1 MCYEKRMRRFLLSAI
16 VIGVG
21 AVSISPS
28 FSCPSRVSVAYGDTL
43 SSIARSCGVNVEA
56 LVRLNPGLTAGTL
69 YAGSVINVPRPA
81 VPSPQQR
88 IGRPTVQVMPP
99 LVPPAVGAPSIG
111 GVPSTVILPPD
122 VPPVP
127 LQHILRGFGDQ
138 PGQLPLPPGHIGTMP
153 GNMFPHQR
161 Y

>member
-1 MCYEKRMRRFLLSAI
+1 MNIQIPAL
-16 VIGVG
+16 
-21 AVSISPS
+21 AVLALIALPIAQAHA
-28 FSCPSRVSVAYGDTL
+28 CPSRVSVAYGDTL

-56 LVRLNPGLTAGTL
+56 LVRVNPGLTARTL

-111 GVPSTVILPPD
+111 GVPSTVILPSSP
-122 VPPVP
+122 PPVP
-127 LQHILRGFGDQ
+127 HQHILRGFGDQ